1 MLSDIE
7 SIARRVENLKQRNIA
22 RDGRMGDI
30 LAVRKG
36 KMVDVFPDLFPA
48 GMNSAMVANFV
59 DVAARDLSEVLAPLP
74 SFNCSTTNTSSDR
87 ARTFADKRGMIA
99 NNYVY
104 NSRLQTQMYWGADWY
119 FTYGFLPIHIEL
131 DFETNMPRIRVEDP
145 LGAYPEF
152 DRFGRCIAYAKRY
165 VKTIGELANE
175 YPEFAGQILGKEG
188 YDQNTNQQ
196 LELIRYADKNITVL
210 YLPKRGNLVLNE
222 VANPIGKL
230 LTFIAR
236 KPGVDDEPRGQFDD
250 VLYVQ
255 LARARFANLAMEA
268 AEKAIQ
274 APIVVPTDV
283 LDLPMGPDAIIRTSQ
298 PQSVGRV
305 KLDIPNAAFQEQSA
319 LQSEMR
325 LGARYPEGRSG
336 TINASV
342 ITGQG
347 VQALLGAFD
356 SQIKA
361 GQTILAEIFEEVVQ
375 ACFEVD
381 ERIFNIEKSVRGV
394 AQGTPYE
401 LKYTPSKDIKGDSSV
416 EVRYGLMAGLDPSR
430 ALIFSL
436 QALGAELVSKD
447 FIRRELP
454 WSVNVTL
461 EEQRIEI
468 EKMRD
473 NLSAAITASAQA
485 IPAMAAQ
492 GQDPSGLI
500 KNIADVITRR
510 RNGES
515 IENAALAVFT
525 PPAPNPQEQAMAQA
539 QSGTVP
545 PGSQAPV
552 EQAPLS
558 PAPPGSASGGTPQQG
573 TPDLGS
579 ILAGL
584 QQGA

>member
-1 MLSDIE
+1 
-7 SIARRVENLKQRNIA
+7 
-22 RDGRMGDI
+22 
-30 LAVRKG
+30 
-36 KMVDVFPDLFPA
+36 
-48 GMNSAMVANFV
+48 
-59 DVAARDLSEVLAPLP
+59 
-74 SFNCSTTNTSSDR
+74 
-87 ARTFADKRGMIA
+87 
-99 NNYVY
+99 
-104 NSRLQTQMYWGADWY
+104 
-119 FTYGFLPIHIEL
+119 
-131 DFETNMPRIRVEDP
+131 
-145 LGAYPEF
+145 
-152 DRFGRCIAYAKRY
+152 
-165 VKTIGELANE
+165 
-175 YPEFAGQILGKEG
+175 
-188 YDQNTNQQ
+188 
-196 LELIRYADKNITVL
+196 
-210 YLPKRGNLVLNE
+210 
-222 VANPIGKL
+222 
-230 LTFIAR
+230 
-236 KPGVDDEPRGQFDD
+236 
-250 VLYVQ
+250 
-255 LARARFANLAMEA
+255 MEA
-268 AEKAIQ
+268 AEKSIQ
-274 APIVVPTDV
+274 APLVVPTDV

-305 KLDIPNAAFQEQSA
+305 KLDIPNAAFQEQAA

-336 TINASV
+336 TIDASV

-361 GQTILAEIFEEVVQ
+361 GQTILAEVFEEVIQ
-375 ACFEVD
+375 TCFEID

-558 PAPPGSASGGTPQQG
+558 PASPGPASGGTPQQG